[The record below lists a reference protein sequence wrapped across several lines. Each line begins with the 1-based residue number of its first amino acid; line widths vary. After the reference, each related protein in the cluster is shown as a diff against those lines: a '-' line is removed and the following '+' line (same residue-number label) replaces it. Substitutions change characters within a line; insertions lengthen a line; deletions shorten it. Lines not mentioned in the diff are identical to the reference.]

1 MSLRNPH
8 RPRPTTRRA
17 GLGLIECMIALAIAS
32 ALLTAVAAAFSATTD
47 AMQENDTFFQAT
59 HTGRIALNRIL
70 TQVRRGL
77 VDENSTSSNLR
88 IITDTGLDVSYR
100 VDAGTKQLM
109 LITNNDTTD
118 PDYVLARHLQN
129 CAFTT
134 QMGTDHEGNPCV
146 ARVSI
151 VLSVKVGNNQIL
163 LTGSAAPRRNFAF

>member
-1 MSLRNPH
+1 MSSRNPH
-8 RPRPTTRRA
+8 RPRPTVRRA

-77 VDENSTSSNLR
+77 VDENSTASNLR
-88 IITDTGLDVSYR
+88 IITDAGLDVSYR
-100 VDAGTKQLM
+100 VDGATSQLM
-109 LITNNDTTD
+109 LITNDDTTD

-129 CAFTT
+129 CSFTT
-134 QMGTDHEGNPCV
+134 QLGTNHEGDGCV
-146 ARVSI
+146 ARVSV